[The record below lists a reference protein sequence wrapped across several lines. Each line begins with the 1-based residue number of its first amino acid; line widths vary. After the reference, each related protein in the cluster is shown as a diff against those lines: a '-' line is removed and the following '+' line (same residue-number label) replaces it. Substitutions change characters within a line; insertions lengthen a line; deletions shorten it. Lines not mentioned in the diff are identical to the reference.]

1 MHTEQCGGAAMMC
14 SKYFL
19 PYHLFILVVPF
30 LMAFIV
36 VDRGLS
42 SVLEIYFF
50 AVMGFLGVCV
60 SFVNVSPISEL
71 SDSLRLRI
79 GLLVKEFCFI
89 DSIAIGD
96 CNLFI
101 FLFL

>member
-1 MHTEQCGGAAMMC
+1 MNISKQTWQVSSSLVHTEQCGGAAIIC

-42 SVLEIYFF
+42 SVLEIYFL
-50 AVMGFLGVCV
+50 AVMGFLGV
-60 SFVNVSPISEL
+60 
-71 SDSLRLRI
+71 
-79 GLLVKEFCFI
+79 
-89 DSIAIGD
+89 
-96 CNLFI
+96 
-101 FLFL
+101 

>member
-1 MHTEQCGGAAMMC
+1 MHTEQCGGAAIMC

-42 SVLEIYFF
+42 SVLGIYFF

-71 SDSLRLRI
+71 RDSLRLRI
-79 GLLVKEFCFI
+79 GLLVGEFCLI